1 MKVEKFLELAER
13 RKDPLPIRN
22 YWLKEIASHL
32 RDALDSGWIRPDDT
46 IGGTAIDRLLGLR

>member
-1 MKVEKFLELAER
+1 MKVEQFLELAER

-22 YWLKEIASHL
+22 YWLKELASHF
-32 RDALDSGWIRPDDT
+32 RGAMESGWIKTDDT